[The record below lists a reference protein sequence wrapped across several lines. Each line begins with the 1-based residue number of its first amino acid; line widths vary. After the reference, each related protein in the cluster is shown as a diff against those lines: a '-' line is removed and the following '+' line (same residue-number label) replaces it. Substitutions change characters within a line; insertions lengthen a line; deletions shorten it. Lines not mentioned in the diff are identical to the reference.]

1 MKKQKNYKY
10 SFTIAKS
17 KTERYTPEHS
27 EDAFFIASIVRACQI
42 NHEDRKKKGETFS
55 HLSYSI
61 DMTDPEGFTTNI
73 ITTKNVNVAFKV
85 IGNIGF
91 YNKQNKPKKFSQR
104 FEHIPFGDSS
114 PNEFVKE
121 CGWTDAA

>member
-1 MKKQKNYKY
+1 MTTQKNYKY

-17 KTERYTPEHS
+17 KTERYTPKHS
-27 EDAFFIASIVRACQI
+27 TDAFFIASVVKAAELNNNKYPV
-42 NHEDRKKKGETFS
+42 NHLT
-55 HLSYSI
+55 YSI
-61 DMTDPEGFTTNI
+61 DMTSPDGYTTNI

-91 YNKQNKPKKFSQR
+91 YNKQKKPKKFAQR
-104 FEHIPFGDSS
+104 FEHIPFGDNT

-121 CGWTDAA
+121 CGWTE